1 MGLAGYYRH
10 FVLNIS
16 SIASLLSNLT
26 KKSQPDQVQCTSMP
40 EQTFQQL
47 KEALTSV
54 PVNLTSASPSWSTWM
69 LQTHNFALFFL
80 QNFEGEEH
88 SVLYI
93 SRNLSPTKKL
103 YDAMEREALTL
114 LRGLLTG

>member
-1 MGLAGYYRH
+1 M
-10 FVLNIS
+10 
-16 SIASLLSNLT
+16 
-26 KKSQPDQVQCTSMP
+26 
-40 EQTFQQL
+40 
-47 KEALTSV
+47 
-54 PVNLTSASPSWSTWM
+54 WM

-103 YDAMEREALTL
+103 YAAMEREALTL
-114 LRGLLTG
+114 LRGFSLVGPSRSSGSTWLALQLSDQPCPSPVNGKG